1 MRDDEHKIKNI
12 EIKNRDNED
21 YIEKLLFEQN
31 EFKMKAH
38 KFETNNYS

>member
-1 MRDDEHKIKNI
+1 MHDDESKIKSI
-12 EIKNRDNED
+12 EVKIRNNED

-38 KFETNNYS
+38 NAED